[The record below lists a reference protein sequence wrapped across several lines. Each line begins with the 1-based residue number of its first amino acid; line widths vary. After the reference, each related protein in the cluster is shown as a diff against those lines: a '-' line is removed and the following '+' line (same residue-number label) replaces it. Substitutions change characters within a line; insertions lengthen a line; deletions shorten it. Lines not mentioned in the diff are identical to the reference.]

1 MITRAGLLIAALAVA
16 CTAPGAVR
24 PSRSVD
30 AAATPTIPLAPSSVP
45 VARDDL
51 ASRMHPLVR
60 VWRPQGTTL
69 LVSVREPD
77 GLSATVYAVSL
88 DGTVATT
95 PLVSTLRAAGS
106 AWRVDGSA
114 FAVGIETAADSSR
127 IAMWDINTGA
137 VRWIT
142 ADEPRV
148 RHESPVWSAD
158 GTAIYYAAH
167 SSTSTSYTDLG
178 IFKIGLDGSANKRVH
193 GPDGNG
199 GMPVRLTPDGTGLVW
214 VRARAGGGTAV
225 VDLETGA
232 SREFDPT
239 SGSYPEAWRSA
250 RPRALVISG
259 GCCAGK
265 PGGTLVLWDEVDGSS
280 RLIAGIEK
288 TSNVTAGAATWD
300 PTGTR
305 IAAQLFDIS
314 TLSYTASIATMNA
327 DGSHRSTISSTDG
340 AGDLMWLKEGIVF
353 TRASGTEIV
362 LISPDGHGS
371 RVLYRGAGRVDIAA
385 IVPR

>member
-1 MITRAGLLIAALAVA
+1 IASAAFGRAPLYWRGTHLCRHSDPSYPDPAKCGDRGVITRAGLLIAALAVA
-16 CTAPGAVR
+16 CTAPGAVS

-45 VARDDL
+45 VARWD
-51 ASRMHPLVR
+51 M
-60 VWRPQGTTL
+60 
-69 LVSVREPD
+69 
-77 GLSATVYAVSL
+77 
-88 DGTVATT
+88 
-95 PLVSTLRAAGS
+95 
-106 AWRVDGSA
+106 
-114 FAVGIETAADSSR
+114 TA
-127 IAMWDINTGA
+127 GA

-259 GCCAGK
+259 GCCA
-265 PGGTLVLWDEVDGSS
+265 
-280 RLIAGIEK
+280 
-288 TSNVTAGAATWD
+288 
-300 PTGTR
+300 
-305 IAAQLFDIS
+305 
-314 TLSYTASIATMNA
+314 
-327 DGSHRSTISSTDG
+327 
-340 AGDLMWLKEGIVF
+340 
-353 TRASGTEIV
+353 
-362 LISPDGHGS
+362 
-371 RVLYRGAGRVDIAA
+371 
-385 IVPR
+385 